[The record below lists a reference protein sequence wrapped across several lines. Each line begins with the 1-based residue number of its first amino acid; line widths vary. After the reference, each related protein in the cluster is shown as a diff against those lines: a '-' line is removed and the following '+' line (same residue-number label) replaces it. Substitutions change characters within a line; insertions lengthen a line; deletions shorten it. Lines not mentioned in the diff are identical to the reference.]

1 MTPAPAASAAPNVP
15 APACREGRA
24 RHDGAERG
32 ARWVLAISVVTM
44 VAEIVAGRVTGS
56 LALYADGW
64 HMATHAGA
72 LASTVLAL
80 WFARRYREAR
90 SFSFGTGKVH
100 ALAGWTSALV
110 LVGVALW
117 MMVEAALRIEQILR
131 GDAQIIDFTGALV
144 VAVIG
149 LVINLGSVLVL
160 GQHDGHAHAH
170 GGHADHEHA
179 RTHGEHDHGHAHGE
193 HGHAHGEHDDDH
205 DHAHGE
211 HAHGEHRHP
220 PAHAKA
226 SSATPDA
233 ASLRSSGIESMVVH
247 LLADALTSAL
257 AIGALLGGRFL
268 GWSFLDPLVAASGGL
283 VVLRWAMGLLTRT
296 GKELL
301 DATPS
306 TADEEKLRRALEG
319 EGDAR
324 VLDLHLWDQ
333 GPGHRFAIVSLEVKS
348 ARELAD
354 FRAVAQAAV
363 AIDHLTIEI
372 GRAPTLASA
381 GRLRD

>member
-1 MTPAPAASAAPNVP
+1 MTEASVSTATVTSAASRAAD
-15 APACREGRA
+15 ASACREGRA

-44 VAEIVAGRVTGS
+44 VAEIVAGRWTGS

-80 WFARRYREAR
+80 WFARRYRRAR
-90 SFSFGTGKVH
+90 HFSFGTGKVH

-110 LVGVALW
+110 LAGVALW
-117 MMVEAALRIEQILR
+117 MLVEAGLRLEALSSGGESS
-131 GDAQIIDFTGALV
+131 IDFTGALV
-144 VAVIG
+144 VAVVG
-149 LVINLGSVLVL
+149 LVVNLGSVAVL
-160 GQHDGHAHAH
+160 GGHDGHAGH
-170 GGHADHEHA
+170 GHGHDDDGHGHGHGHDHD
-179 RTHGEHDHGHAHGE
+179 HDHGHAG
-193 HGHAHGEHDDDH
+193 DH
-205 DHAHGE
+205 RERQSAGSG
-211 HAHGEHRHP
+211 AARP
-220 PAHAKA
+220 RPAHD
-226 SSATPDA
+226 P
-233 ASLRSSGIESMVVH
+233 ASLRGSGIESMVVH
-247 LLADALTSAL
+247 LVSDALTSAL

-268 GWSFLDPLVAASGGL
+268 GWTFLDPLVAALGGL
-283 VVLRWAMGLLTRT
+283 VVLRWALGLLART

-306 TADEEKLRRALEG
+306 TADEEKLRAALEA

-333 GPGHRFAIVSLEVKS
+333 GPGHRFAIVSLEVRS
-348 ARELAD
+348 ERGLAAFRTVARET
-354 FRAVAQAAV
+354 V

-372 GRAPTLASA
+372 DRAPTLAAA
-381 GRLRD
+381 GRLGPAVP